1 MLDQGVQK
9 ALGRYDL
16 GGNAEIMRQLK
27 DTHAAFQVRAG
38 GRLCALRQFNPYM
51 DVEDLR
57 IQFLFAELMQDVDLK
72 ISFPIPAKDG
82 EVFVEVGDR
91 LWALFPWCD
100 GQPGQSDRLEDLI
113 VLTSMQGTWVECC
126 KRLRSNPHW
135 ETIACTAQKF
145 RQRKSWAWVVPLDQI
160 PRYEKEHRVIQRAR
174 SEAPDGTHLKTFLDL
189 LPEVNSSICKFEEL
203 LKEQNIYELPH
214 TIAHGDFWVSNISI
228 SDGGA
233 VVLDLDCYSF
243 EPRITDFA
251 RAANWYYEERCAF
264 ENAYLFSQFQERA
277 RLSMEEAEALPLMMC
292 AHDLYYAVGH
302 VLLFLEEDEPDAQD
316 RLIKSI
322 QSELKA
328 PERYQQERDRILRMF
343 LGDV

>member
-1 MLDQGVQK
+1 
-9 ALGRYDL
+9 
-16 GGNAEIMRQLK
+16 
-27 DTHAAFQVRAG
+27 
-38 GRLCALRQFNPYM
+38 
-51 DVEDLR
+51 
-57 IQFLFAELMQDVDLK
+57 
-72 ISFPIPAKDG
+72 
-82 EVFVEVGDR
+82 
-91 LWALFPWCD
+91 
-100 GQPGQSDRLEDLI
+100 
-113 VLTSMQGTWVECC
+113 
-126 KRLRSNPHW
+126 
-135 ETIACTAQKF
+135 
-145 RQRKSWAWVVPLDQI
+145 VPLDQI

-189 LPEVNSSICKFEEL
+189 LPQVYSSICKFEEL

-251 RAANWYYEERCAF
+251 RAANWYYKERCAF
-264 ENAYLFSQFQERA
+264 ENTYLFSQFQERA

-316 RLIKSI
+316 QLIKSI
-322 QSELKA
+322 QFELKA